1 MTQSRLNKCCH
12 KLKYQIADTQ
22 MMVLKNQIPYM
33 RRLFC
38 PPSGGTFGCQLAGG
52 HEADLIVDV
61 KPGAGERV
69 MRILM
74 SMVEGTDVTLEVAST
89 NERAIRLYEK
99 LNLIIACIQTSW
111 YDVSA
116 FFGKTL

>member
-1 MTQSRLNKCCH
+1 
-12 KLKYQIADTQ
+12 
-22 MMVLKNQIPYM
+22 
-33 RRLFC
+33 
-38 PPSGGTFGCQLAGG
+38 
-52 HEADLIVDV
+52 
-61 KPGAGERV
+61 